1 MKVILSRF
9 PQNTAIVV
17 LMRCFEM
24 SYNERMQAIKSSTFS
39 LYDKN
44 IKTAS
49 NFTFFTNNYKL
60 PEEVVHF

>member
-39 LYDKN
+39 LY

-60 PEEVVHF
+60 PEEILHF